1 MGLLTYFF
9 SKTQMGNKKSIASP
23 RGECCCQYSQLFE
36 IDQGKW
42 KLLSYNK
49 STMVV
54 ELVSYL
60 ELHDEIGCQAL
71 RLLTRLC
78 PKKIL
83 QKISTI
89 LVNVNSIDDPIT
101 FLYHPTNRGVGIV
114 YPDSIY
120 YLIPISISYIDTE
133 RFLRVIQDEPT
144 NKRRSRSIS
153 SVIPRFR

>member
-1 MGLLTYFF
+1 
-9 SKTQMGNKKSIASP
+9 MGNKKSIASP
-23 RGECCCQYSQLFE
+23 RGECCNQYSKLFE
-36 IDQGKW
+36 ADQRKW

-49 STMVV
+49 STKVI

-71 RLLTRLC
+71 RLLTRYC
-78 PKKIL
+78 PERIL

-89 LVNVNSIDDPIT
+89 LFNVNSNDDPIT
-101 FLYHPTNRGVGIV
+101 FLYHPNNEGVGVV
-114 YPDSIY
+114 YPDAIY
-120 YLIPISISYIDTE
+120 YLIPINVSYVDTE

-144 NKRRSRSIS
+144 MFPNNKRRSGSVN